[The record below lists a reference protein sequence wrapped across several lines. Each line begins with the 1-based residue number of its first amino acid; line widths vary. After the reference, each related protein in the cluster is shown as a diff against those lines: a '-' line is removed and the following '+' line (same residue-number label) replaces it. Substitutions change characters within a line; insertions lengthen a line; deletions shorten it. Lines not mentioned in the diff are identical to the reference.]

1 MKQAKGFSL
10 SELDQK
16 DKSFDLSSQQEQN
29 KIDQSEDIILEIGAG
44 ERIIPVKKPES
55 EFQRLLKN
63 LKTLYKSTAGKSI
76 NIKVSLDEKSV
87 FYELMST
94 MLAAGISIVQGLNI
108 SAKQATSKQLQSLL
122 ESLATQVEQ
131 GKKFS
136 EALEYYPKVFSQ
148 SEVGMLQSG
157 EMTGQLSEVMQR
169 LAVEI
174 KKGIAVRSKV
184 KSAMIYP
191 IVVVVFVVL
200 TVYAMLTFV
209 IPQVKTLFEGMNT
222 ELPALTLMLLDAS
235 DFVQQYGGLIFLGI
249 IGIIFALFSY
259 YKTPKGKLLFHFL
272 FLKIPVVKDFI
283 MFLSQATF
291 ARSLAN
297 LLSSGVSIVEALG
310 ICSTSMGNLVYANVI
325 KLMQQDVKKGIKLE
339 EVMQGS
345 PYFSSLTVNM
355 FAVGEKTA
363 KLDELALQVANY
375 YDTKSEKMADNLSKL
390 IQPLIIGIVGGIV
403 GVVVLAIMLPMTKL
417 LSAVGTL

>member
-1 MKQAKGFSL
+1 MKKAKGFSL

-16 DKSFDLSSQQEQN
+16 DKSFDLELQKERSQIESS
-29 KIDQSEDIILEIGAG
+29 DDIILDIGAA

-55 EFQRLLKN
+55 EFQRLMKS
-63 LKTLYKSTAGKSI
+63 LKTLYKSTAGKTI
-76 NIKVSLDEKSV
+76 NIKVSLDEKSF

-94 MLAAGISIVQGLNI
+94 MLSAGISIVQALEI
-108 SAKQATSKQLQSLL
+108 SAKQASSTSLRNLL
-122 ESLATQVEQ
+122 ESLANQVEQ

-136 EALEYYPKVFSQ
+136 EALEYYPKVFTQ
-148 SEVGMLQSG
+148 SEIGMLKSG
-157 EMTGQLSEVMQR
+157 EITGQLAEVMSR
-169 LAVEI
+169 LSLEI
-174 KKGIAVRSKV
+174 KKGMAVRAKV

-191 IVVVVFVVL
+191 IVVVVFVIL

-209 IPQVKTLFEGMNT
+209 IPQVKTLFEGLNAD
-222 ELPALTLMLLDAS
+222 LPALTLLLLDAS
-235 DFVQQYGGLIFLGI
+235 DFVQNYGGYIFLAILALIFGVI
-249 IGIIFALFSY
+249 SF
-259 YKTPKGKLLFHFL
+259 YKTPKGKLMFHYL

-291 ARSLAN
+291 ARSLSN
-297 LLSSGVSIVEALG
+297 LLSSGVSIIEALG
-310 ICSTSMGNLVYANVI
+310 ICASSMTNLVYANVI

-339 EVMQGS
+339 EVMHGS
-345 PYFSSLTVNM
+345 PYFSSLLVNM

-375 YDTKSEKMADNLSKL
+375 YDDKSEKMADNLAKL

-403 GVVVLAIMLPMTKL
+403 GVVVLAIMLPMTEL
-417 LSAVGTL
+417 LSQVGNI